1 VRKTRLRSVWLAM
14 VLLALACGTAFA
26 QLDLV
31 IEPECIECCPLE
43 GLGPCPGYA
52 ALVTSRG
59 WESGERMNLI
69 LTGPGPSGPFGT
81 FGFVAA
87 DESGEFDLELIF
99 LCQNPWVAGDEASS
113 QFAEYYWWI
122 HPDWSPAD
130 YGEWRLDLRGESGSV
145 VGHFLFAEDCVAAE
159 FVPEPG
165 SLLLLG
171 SGMTGLIAYLT
182 HRRHWR
188 RA

>member
-1 VRKTRLRSVWLAM
+1 VRKTRLGSVWLAL

-26 QLDLV
+26 QLNLG
-31 IEPECIECCPLE
+31 IKPECIECCPLE
-43 GLGPCPGYA
+43 GLGPCPGYT

-59 WESGERMNLI
+59 WESGERLNLV

-87 DESGEFDLELIF
+87 DERGVFELELIL
-99 LCQNPWVAGDEASS
+99 LCQNPWLAEDEASS
-113 QFAEYYWWI
+113 QFAENYWWI

-130 YGEWRLDLRGESGSV
+130 YGWWRLDVSGESGSV
-145 VGHFLFAEDCVAAE
+145 GGHFLFAEDCVAAE

-165 SLLLLG
+165 TMLLLG
-171 SGMTGLIAYLT
+171 TGLLGGGAYAAL
-182 HRRHWR
+182 RRR
-188 RA
+188 SRDQ